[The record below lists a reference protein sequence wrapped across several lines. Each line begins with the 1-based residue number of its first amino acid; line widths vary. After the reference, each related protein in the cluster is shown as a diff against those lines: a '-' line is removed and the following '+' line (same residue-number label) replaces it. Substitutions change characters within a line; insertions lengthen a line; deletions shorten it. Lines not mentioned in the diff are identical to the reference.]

1 MRRSS
6 AILFLLVGLLLSSCQ
21 IVLSPVGGA
30 SNAACPVGKWA
41 LGSETINAIVT
52 KLGSSLASNLQVT
65 LSGTGVSVSINADS
79 TWILTANQSGSFT
92 GTVAGGLPVT
102 GTGTIA
108 ASASGKYTRSATALN
123 FTVTA
128 LSGTL
133 EVDASVAGGAPRH
146 LSFPLAKANTEDNE
160 TEIDD
165 VVGLN
170 GSANYSCGTNG
181 TLTLTFTTTHVD
193 MHFHH

>member
-1 MRRSS
+1 MFV
-6 AILFLLVGLLLSSCQ
+6 ALLLSSCQ
-21 IVLSPVGGA
+21 LVLSPAGGA

-65 LSGTGVSVSINADS
+65 LSGTGVSVSINADN
-79 TWILTANQSGSFT
+79 TWILTANQTGSFT
-92 GTVAGGLPVT
+92 GTVAGGLPVS
-102 GTGTIA
+102 GTGTITA
-108 ASASGKYTRSATALN
+108 GASGRYTRTATALN

-133 EVDASVAGGAPRH
+133 DVNVSVAGGAPRQ
-146 LSFPLAKANTEDNE
+146 LSFPLSKVNAEDNQ

-170 GSANYSCGTNG
+170 GAANYSCGANG
-181 TLTLTFTTTHVD
+181 TLTLAFTTTHVD

>member
-1 MRRSS
+1 MRRST
-6 AILFLLVGLLLSSCQ
+6 ALVALFFGMLLSSCQ
-21 IVLSPVGGA
+21 LVLSPVGGT
-30 SNAACPVGKWA
+30 SSAACPVGKWA

-52 KLGSSLASNLQVT
+52 RLGSSLASNLQVT
-65 LSGTGVSVSINADS
+65 LSGTGVTVSINADS

-92 GTVAGGLPVT
+92 GTVAGSLPVS
-102 GTGTIA
+102 GTGTLN
-108 ASASGKYTRSATALN
+108 ASASGKYTKSATALS
-123 FTVTA
+123 FTVTSI
-128 LSGTL
+128 SGTL
-133 EVDASVAGGAPRH
+133 DVNASVAGGAPQH
-146 LSFPLAKANTEDNE
+146 LSFPLSKLNTEDNE

-181 TLTLTFTTTHVD
+181 TLTLSFTRTHVD

>member
-1 MRRSS
+1 M
-6 AILFLLVGLLLSSCQ
+6 SSCQ
-21 IVLSPVGGA
+21 IVLSPGGGA

-65 LSGTGVSVSINADS
+65 LSGTGVTVSINADS

-92 GTVAGGLPVT
+92 GTVAGSLPVA
-102 GTGTIA
+102 GTGTITANA
-108 ASASGKYTRSATALN
+108 AGKYTKSATALN
-123 FTVTA
+123 FTVSS

-133 EVDASVAGGAPRH
+133 DVNVSVAGGASQH
-146 LSFPLAKANTEDNE
+146 LSFPLSKLNAEDNQ

-181 TLTLTFTTTHVD
+181 TLTLSFTTTHVD
-193 MHFHH
+193 MTFHH

>member
-1 MRRSS
+1 MRRST
-6 AILFLLVGLLLSSCQ
+6 ALVALFFGMLLSSCQ
-21 IVLSPVGGA
+21 IVLSPVGGT
-30 SNAACPVGKWA
+30 SSAACPVGKWA

-52 KLGSSLASNLQVT
+52 RLGSSLASNLQVT
-65 LSGTGVSVSINADS
+65 LSGTGVTVSINADS

-92 GTVAGGLPVT
+92 GTVAGSLPVS
-102 GTGTIA
+102 GTGTLN
-108 ASASGKYTRSATALN
+108 ASASGKYTRSATALS
-123 FTVTA
+123 FTVTSI
-128 LSGTL
+128 SGTL
-133 EVDASVAGGAPRH
+133 DVNASVAGGAPQH
-146 LSFPLAKANTEDNE
+146 LSFPLSKLNTEDNE

-181 TLTLTFTTTHVD
+181 TLALSFTTTHVD

>member
-1 MRRSS
+1 MT
-6 AILFLLVGLLLSSCQ
+6 LLLVMFVGLLLSSCQ
-21 IVLSPVGGA
+21 LVLSPVGGS

-52 KLGSSLASNLQVT
+52 RLGSSLASNLQVT
-65 LSGTGVSVSINADS
+65 LSGTGVTVSINADN
-79 TWILTANQSGSFT
+79 TWLLTANQSGSFT
-92 GTVAGGLPVT
+92 GTVAGSLPLT
-102 GTGTIA
+102 GTGTIT
-108 ASASGKYTRSATALN
+108 ASATGKYTKTATALN
-123 FTVTA
+123 FTVTT

-133 EVDASVAGGAPRH
+133 DVNASVAGGAPKQ
-146 LSFPLAKANTEDNE
+146 LSFPLSKVNAEDNE

-181 TLTLTFTTTHVD
+181 TLALTFTKTHVD

>member
-1 MRRSS
+1 MT
-6 AILFLLVGLLLSSCQ
+6 ALGVLFVGVLLSSCQ
-21 IVLSPVGGA
+21 IVLSPVGG
-30 SNAACPVGKWA
+30 SSSAACPVGKWA

-52 KLGSSLASNLQVT
+52 KLGSTLASNLQVT
-65 LSGTGVSVSINADS
+65 LSGTGVTVSINADN

-92 GTVAGGLPVT
+92 GTVAGSLPVS
-102 GTGTIA
+102 GTGTIT
-108 ASASGKYTRSATALN
+108 ASASGKYTKSATALN
-123 FTVTA
+123 FTVTS

-133 EVDASVAGGAPRH
+133 DVNASVAGGAPQH
-146 LSFPLAKANTEDNE
+146 LSFPLSKTNAEDNE

-181 TLTLTFTTTHVD
+181 TLTLTFTKTHVD
-193 MHFHH
+193 MHLHH